1 MPRHSPT
8 PRPRISPGTR
18 RSLYVVAGIA
28 AGAAAPFTVFQ
39 QFALA
44 GNSAPVPTNV
54 DLSTFVVTANDGFTA
69 YVRNPSLSLTTSID
83 KQIVA
88 SGSTLN
94 FTYTVLDNG
103 DTGFKDVVVQDD
115 KCSPITGGAS
125 VLAPGEKTVF
135 TCSTTVTTDETHAA
149 KVSGTPVLASASA
162 PSNPAPST
170 PAPEPSTSSPAP
182 APSTSSPAPAPS
194 TSTPPPAGSGL
205 KDGTYTGAAVN
216 VTVPDANETY
226 QVQVQAVISGGQI
239 TAITM
244 PVHTETDLTS
254 KNIVKFNVATNA
266 ALNNDPSNPTMI
278 YEAITG
284 QTAKI
289 ATISGATYTTKGFT
303 ASLADALAQAAA

>member
-1 MPRHSPT
+1 MS
-8 PRPRISPGTR
+8 SATR
-18 RSLYVVAGIA
+18 RSLFVAAGIA

-54 DLSTFVVTANDGFTA
+54 DLSTFTVTANDGITA
-69 YVRNPSLSLTTSID
+69 FVRNPSLSLTTSID

-103 DTGFKDVVVQDD
+103 DTGFKNVVVQDD
-115 KCSPITGGAS
+115 KCSPITGGRS
-125 VLAPGEKTVF
+125 TLGPGETTVF
-135 TCSTTVTTDETHAA
+135 TCSTTVTVEETHAA
-149 KVSGTPVLASASA
+149 KVTGVPVLVAASSA
-162 PSNPAPST
+162 PAPEPST
-170 PAPEPSTSSPAP
+170 SSPAPEPSTSSPAP
-182 APSTSSPAPAPS
+182 APSS
-194 TSTPPPAGSGL
+194 STPPPAGTGL
-205 KDGTYTGAAVN
+205 TDGTFTGAAVN

-226 QVQVQAVISGGQI
+226 QVQVQAVISGGRI

-289 ATISGATYTTKGFT
+289 ATISGATYTTAGFK

>member
-1 MPRHSPT
+1 
-8 PRPRISPGTR
+8 
-18 RSLYVVAGIA
+18 
-28 AGAAAPFTVFQ
+28 
-39 QFALA
+39 
-44 GNSAPVPTNV
+44 
-54 DLSTFVVTANDGFTA
+54 
-69 YVRNPSLSLTTSID
+69 LTTSID

-115 KCSPITGGAS
+115 KCSPITGGRS
-125 VLAPGEKTVF
+125 TLGPGETTVF
-135 TCSTTVTTDETHAA
+135 TCSTTVTVEETHAA
-149 KVSGTPVLASASA
+149 KVTGVPVLVAASSA
-162 PSNPAPST
+162 

-182 APSTSSPAPAPS
+182 APSS
-194 TSTPPPAGSGL
+194 STPPPAGTGL
-205 KDGTYTGAAVN
+205 KDGTYTGAAAN

-226 QVQVQAVISGGQI
+226 QVQVQAVVSGGRI

-266 ALNNDPSNPTMI
+266 ALNTDPSNPTMI

-289 ATISGATYTTKGFT
+289 ATISGATYTTAGFK

>member
-1 MPRHSPT
+1 MS
-8 PRPRISPGTR
+8 SATR
-18 RSLYVVAGIA
+18 RSLFVAAGIA

-54 DLSTFVVTANDGFTA
+54 DLSTFTVTANDGITA
-69 YVRNPSLSLTTSID
+69 FVRNPSLSLTTSID

-103 DTGFKDVVVQDD
+103 DTGFKNVVVQDD
-115 KCSPITGGAS
+115 KCSPITGGRS
-125 VLAPGEKTVF
+125 TLGPGETTVF
-135 TCSTTVTTDETHAA
+135 TCSTTVTVEETHAA
-149 KVSGTPVLASASA
+149 KVTGVPVLVAASSA
-162 PSNPAPST
+162 

-194 TSTPPPAGSGL
+194 SSTPPPAGTGL
-205 KDGTYTGAAVN
+205 TDGTFTGAAVN

-226 QVQVQAVISGGQI
+226 QVQVQAVISGGRI

-289 ATISGATYTTKGFT
+289 ATISGATYTTAGFK